1 VIEDPRLYAVVVH
14 DGGQPETG
22 LHKRRTKQE
31 IQSEKLAELRT
42 KKAVDRADAVLAK
55 LEARAE
61 AHTKQIAA
69 LQKCKAHA
77 LTRAERIERTILE
90 HMQQAKLSKVDGFD
104 VLLYTKDAPPAVIVD
119 DAAAIPPQYIRTT
132 EAVDKAAVKA
142 ALARGVQV
150 PGVRLEQGTV
160 LQRRRDR

>member
-1 VIEDPRLYAVVVH
+1 MIEDPRLYAVVVH
-14 DGGQPETG
+14 DGGRPETG

-61 AHTKQIAA
+61 AYTKQIAA

-77 LTRAERIERTILE
+77 LARAERLE
-90 HMQQAKLSKVDGFD
+90 QAIVQHMQQAKLSKVDGFEV
-104 VLLYTKDAPPAVIVD
+104 VLMSKNAPPALIVD
-119 DAAAIPPQYIRTT
+119 DETLVPTQYIRTT
-132 EAVDKAAVKA
+132 EAVDKTAIKA

-160 LQRRRDR
+160 LQRKRG